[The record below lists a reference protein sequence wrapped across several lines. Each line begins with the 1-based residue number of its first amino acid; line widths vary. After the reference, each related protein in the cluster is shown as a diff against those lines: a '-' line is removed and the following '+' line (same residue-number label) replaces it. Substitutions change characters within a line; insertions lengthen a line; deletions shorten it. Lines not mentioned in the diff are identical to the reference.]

1 MQENRSIAPGLGAF
15 RLTFQRRE
23 NGFCGY
29 AYSAALGCRAEF
41 TSLARL
47 IVLLEEWMNT
57 ATDSPVPE
65 KPSAA
70 AAPPM
75 WSWRSGCAGITAGRG
90 SSVT

>member
-15 RLTFQRRE
+15 RLTLQSRE

-29 AYSAALGCRAEF
+29 VYSAALGCRAEF

-65 KPSAA
+65 KPLRRP
-70 AAPPM
+70 PPM
-75 WSWRSGCAGITAGRG
+75 WSWRSGCASITAGRG